1 MWSSEAYIRETSL
14 YSLIPRRYTK
24 TYWTLQEIPVHKT
37 LRDHRVQRGL
47 MTSCF
52 SYIVVDGAMTE
63 LIRPSLYSAYHHIE
77 LTEPSRSQV
86 GHDVFNIV
94 GPVCES
100 TDFLGKVTVL
110 RQTSSADPIKPRLLN
125 LTARKMSVTS

>member
-1 MWSSEAYIRETSL
+1 
-14 YSLIPRRYTK
+14 
-24 TYWTLQEIPVHKT
+24 
-37 LRDHRVQRGL
+37 

-63 LIRPSLYSAYHHIE
+63 LIRPALYNAYHHIE
-77 LTEPSRSQV
+77 LTEPSRSQL

-125 LTARKMSVTS
+125 LTARKMCVTS